1 MENKKEIAQN
11 IIIGTGLTTL
21 TGTLAAYAISTGIN
35 CGAFGATFLVSEVIR
50 ESFLSYQQSKNPYYG
65 LKDSETRDIDSLISS
80 TMAGTTTGG
89 LLSAAYR
96 GARGVIPGSVMF
108 GTICAG
114 GQLLY
119 SAFNRW
125 RQDTIINR
133 GYMDLSPDQDIPTKK
148 LWDYIEIPSWS
159 PIRKLSNEEYNQLLD
174 DKLKNLEDEIK
185 QIELELRQNEKK
197 KSQ

>member
-1 MENKKEIAQN
+1 MFITV
-11 IIIGTGLTTL
+11 IG
-21 TGTLAAYAISTGIN
+21 
-35 CGAFGATFLVSEVIR
+35 
-50 ESFLSYQQSKNPYYG
+50 
-65 LKDSETRDIDSLISS
+65 
-80 TMAGTTTGG
+80 
-89 LLSAAYR
+89 

-133 GYMDLSPDQDIPTKK
+133 GYMDLPPDQDIPTKK

-174 DKLKNLEDEIK
+174 DKLKTLEEEIK

-197 KSQ
+197 KSQEK